1 MVVWSWTC
9 SISKVCLCF
18 VSHILSQLPVSF
30 LLSLYLC
37 SSCSS
42 PYSYSSR
49 LSWFSPNHY
58 FLQVSVWGL
67 CLLWVSFLFIS
78 PPNDHAF
85 FSLVFLRN
93 CGEERRYTYI
103 HILSI
108 FQNRNPKDSSCWWA
122 LLKWHQFCSV
132 ASSFI
137 LVEKLNSVELVNYTF
152 FFGMGVRI
160 AFACDNIVLFNV
172 TS

>member
-1 MVVWSWTC
+1 MFCEPHSFPTP
-9 SISKVCLCF
+9 CLF
-18 VSHILSQLPVSF
+18 P
-30 LLSLYLC
+30 
-37 SSCSS
+37 
-42 PYSYSSR
+42 P
-49 LSWFSPNHY
+49 FSVLM
-58 FLQVSVWGL
+58 F
-67 CLLWVSFLFIS
+67 FLFLTILILIPS
-78 PPNDHAF
+78 LLVQSKPLFSSSFSLRSLSSLSFFLVYLTSKWSCF

>member
-37 SSCSS
+37 SSCPS

-58 FLQVSVWGL
+58 FTS
-67 CLLWVSFLFIS
+67 SFSLRSLSSLSFFLVYLTS
-78 PPNDHAF
+78 KWSCF

-108 FQNRNPKDSSCWWA
+108 FQNRNPKDSSYWWA